1 MTDREASPEREAS
14 TDAGGSADRGPSAE
28 RPVRILGIAGSL
40 RRASYNQGL
49 LRAAIELAP
58 PDVVIETFDI
68 GTLPLHNED
77 LRAGGDPAPVAALKE
92 AIARADAVLFVTPEH
107 NRSIPGVL
115 KNAIDWA
122 SRPPDTTP
130 LAEKPVGVIG
140 ASDGPWGTT
149 RAQLHLRQILTT
161 PGSLVMVKPEVYV
174 ERAPQYADAG
184 GNLVDEKVRE
194 RVRRY
199 VIALAAWA
207 RRLGGR

>member
-1 MTDREASPEREAS
+1 MTHPDRSPDREASS
-14 TDAGGSADRGPSAE
+14 KAGESAD

-40 RRASYNQGL
+40 RRGSYNRGL

-68 GTLPLHNED
+68 GALPLHNED
-77 LRAGGDPAPVAALKE
+77 LREGGDPPPVAALKA

-107 NRSIPGVL
+107 NRSVPGVL

-122 SRPPDTTP
+122 SRPVESSP
-130 LAEKPVGVIG
+130 LTNKPIGMIG

-149 RAQLHLRQILTT
+149 RAQMHLRQILTGT
-161 PGSLVMVKPEVYV
+161 NSLAMVRPEVYV
-174 ERAPQYADAG
+174 ELAPKYADTD
-184 GNLVDEKVRE
+184 GNLMDEKVRD

-199 VIALAAWA
+199 LIALAAWA
-207 RRLGGR
+207 RRVSP